1 MLTTMHILV
10 YAQDK
15 DQPLANGYANESDG
29 KARRRGKEGRYGIAP
44 ELLLANTGI
53 DLQMHAVMHRERG
66 RAEMNGEGRRLDV
79 EVERAETDGGE
90 EGECEEK
97 TDFVHTLEKME
108 GKRISWKL
116 K

>member
-1 MLTTMHILV
+1 MGLCL
-10 YAQDK
+10 
-15 DQPLANGYANESDG
+15 
-29 KARRRGKEGRYGIAP
+29 
-44 ELLLANTGI
+44 LLLANAGI

-66 RAEMNGEGRRLDV
+66 RAEMNGEGRRLEV

-97 TDFVHTLEKME
+97 TDFVHALEKME

-116 K
+116 KWRLSGGWRRSRGGWGTGVCMA